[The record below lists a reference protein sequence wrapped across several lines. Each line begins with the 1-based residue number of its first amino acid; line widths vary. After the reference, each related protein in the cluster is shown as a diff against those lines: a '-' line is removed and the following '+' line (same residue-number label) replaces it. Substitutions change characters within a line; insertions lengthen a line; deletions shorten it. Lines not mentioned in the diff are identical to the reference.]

1 MYIIFCDFFIQ
12 YCICEIID
20 LCGSNR
26 ISVLCNILLCKY
38 TTIYSVDENVGGFQ
52 FLGIKNNTEQE
63 LLFIYPCDHLGKCL
77 KEIYLEMKL
86 LCYKI

>member
-38 TTIYSVDENVGGFQ
+38 TTIYSVDGNVGGFQ